1 MLICLQNLRKCHF
14 LLLKL
19 LNVNFFSKPK
29 ETFYWSR
36 LFHCFCRRS
45 TWSPLH
51 ATLWPQ
57 PHWSAQRA
65 FLCSIKPW
73 LSLKRRSK
81 RREASS
87 TFRWRWEI
95 IRAHLSGMETLL
107 TGDLVENA
115 AVNLVGFQSCIWVW
129 PVSVSP
135 QPKVVTDT
143 DETELARQLERLE
156 RENAEVDG
164 DDDAEEMEA
173 KTDD

>member
-1 MLICLQNLRKCHF
+1 MQTFFFFFFFKPSEH
-14 LLLKL
+14 LLVIQTCSL
-19 LNVNFFSKPK
+19 L
-29 ETFYWSR
+29 
-36 LFHCFCRRS
+36 HCFCCRS
-45 TWSPLH
+45 IWLPLRV
-51 ATLWPQ
+51 TLWPQ

-73 LSLKRRSK
+73 LSLKRRLK

-87 TFRWRWEI
+87 TFRWRWKI
-95 IRAHLSGMETLL
+95 LRVMISHYSDTETLL
-107 TGDLVENA
+107 TEEYSSVCCCKFCFLKC
-115 AVNLVGFQSCIWVW
+115 SIW
-129 PVSVSP
+129 PFSISP

-173 KTDD
+173 KTED